1 MARVVATSSGVS
13 EMGVETVPVARVV
26 ATSSGVSGMEVEIV
40 TCPLVLVW
48 GLGYSGL
55 QSPGSELGSP
65 ESLGRH

>member
-1 MARVVATSSGVS
+1 MAPVVATSSGVS
-13 EMGVETVPVARVV
+13 EMGAETVLVARVV
-26 ATSSGVSGMEVEIV
+26 ATFSGVSGMEVEIV

-48 GLGYSGL
+48 GLGYSRL